1 MRFQKVTLVLSI
13 VIAAAGIVYADATV
27 GKNDGF
33 VNADLWDKE
42 GSVAVSCTNEVGPDG
57 TTTNANCHGQIP
69 AGQEPTRNFTANGF
83 LCGTDVG
90 LTTDTHLV
98 ATPSGQVNFTCRI
111 H

>member
-27 GKNDGF
+27 AKNDGF
-33 VNADLWDKE
+33 VDATLWGK
-42 GSVAVSCTNEVGPDG
+42 GGIVAVNCTNEVGPDG
-57 TTTNANCHGQIP
+57 STTNANCHGQIP
-69 AGQEPTRNFTANGF
+69 AGQEPARAFSASGF

-90 LTTDTHLV
+90 LTTDTNLV
-98 ATPSGQVNFTCRI
+98 ATPSGQVNFTCKI